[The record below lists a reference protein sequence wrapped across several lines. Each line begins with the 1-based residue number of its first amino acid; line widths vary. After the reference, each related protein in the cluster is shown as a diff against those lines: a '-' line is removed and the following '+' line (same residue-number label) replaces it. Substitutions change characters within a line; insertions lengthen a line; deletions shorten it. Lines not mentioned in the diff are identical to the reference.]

1 MLKSLID
8 GLSGRKSRDSV
19 AALAV
24 DTAETT
30 PHTQMTVMFPEEPK
44 PVDLPPTLG
53 FVAHQAVLDRQQ
65 RVVAYLFAVREGRI
79 GEAAADRRR
88 QIDSLLL
95 STLHKMEVFRLL
107 AYRRA
112 FVHLSVASLALP
124 AVSELPA
131 HSVVVVLEP
140 AGDEP
145 LTDADLERVEALK
158 TAGLRFA
165 IEPARFDAVV
175 LAERLR
181 DKLFG
186 LADFMV
192 LDFSASAP
200 KVLAP
205 LLDQLPQRYP
215 KARWFARNIGSAEDM
230 ELSLHGPA
238 SNRFA
243 IFHGVYLASA
253 RRLPTGKVD
262 SSQTRVLEIM
272 RLLRANADARE
283 IEAQFKLDSLLLFKL
298 LRFVNAPVNGLSR
311 KVQTIEESLMLL
323 GRDSL
328 FKWMSLLLFTARR
341 DDGASLTLLEK
352 SLIRARFMEKLGD
365 YRGNRIEA
373 EHLFL
378 TGIFS
383 LLAALLNVPLADA
396 LEPLDLPVPVAEAL
410 LAQKGLFAPYFQL
423 AVACEQDEWQRVPAL
438 AKQLGL
444 DIELINRYHA
454 DAVVWAQ
461 EVLSNNGVTGDPDSI

>member
-19 AALAV
+19 AAEPVEAV
-24 DTAETT
+24 
-30 PHTQMTVMFPEEPK
+30 PHTQMTVMFPEKEAEPA
-44 PVDLPPTLG
+44 DLPPTLG

-88 QIDSLLL
+88 QLDSLLL

-140 AGDEP
+140 AGDEA
-145 LTDADLERVEALK
+145 LTEADLERVAELK
-158 TAGLRFA
+158 EAGLRFA
-165 IEPARFDAVV
+165 LEPARFDAVV
-175 LAERLR
+175 LVERLR
-181 DKLFG
+181 DRLFG
-186 LADFMV
+186 LVDFMV
-192 LDFSASAP
+192 LDFAASAS
-200 KVLAP
+200 KVLSP
-205 LLDQLPQRYP
+205 LLDQLPKRYP

-230 ELSLHGPA
+230 ELSLRGPA
-238 SNRFA
+238 SQRFA
-243 IFHGVYLASA
+243 IFHGVYLTNA
-253 RRLPTGKVD
+253 RHLPTGKVD
-262 SSQTRVLEIM
+262 SSQMRVLEIM
-272 RLLRANADARE
+272 RLLRCNADPRE
-283 IEAQFKLDSLLLFKL
+283 LEAQFKLDSLLLFKL

-311 KVQTIEESLMLL
+311 KVLSIEESLMLL

-328 FKWMSLLLFTARR
+328 FKWLSLLLFTARR
-341 DDGASLTLLEK
+341 DDGHSQGLLEK
-352 SLIRARFMEKLGD
+352 SLIRARFMERLGD
-365 YRGNRIEA
+365 YRGNRLEA

-378 TGIFS
+378 TGMFS
-383 LLAALLNVPLADA
+383 LLAALLNASLADA
-396 LEPLDLPVPVAEAL
+396 LEPLELPAPVAEAL

-423 AVACEQDEWQRVPAL
+423 AVACEQNDQIRVPVL
-438 AKQLGL
+438 ARQLEL

-454 DAVVWAQ
+454 DAVLWAQ
-461 EVLSNNGVTGDPDSI
+461 EVLSDNGVAGDPDSI